1 MERSAPTCFH
11 WIYIKYFSLPFV
23 FCQQWQSNMC
33 HCLNMI
39 YSFQAHMLNTWCSL
53 VVLFIWKEVETLNSR
68 AYMEEVGH
76 SKFVFEGHM
85 LLCFLLVPA
94 SCLTQGKVLCTV
106 LLSWCL
112 PKCMGPTVHGLNPF
126 KVWPKAII
134 SFFEPF
140 AVSVLSYW
148 GKQGN

>member
-23 FCQQWQSNMC
+23 FCQEWQSNMC

-106 LLSWCL
+106 LLSWCSA
-112 PKCMGPTVHGLNPF
+112 
-126 KVWPKAII
+126 KVYGTNRSWTESFQTMTQSNHFLLWAIC
-134 SFFEPF
+134 
-140 AVSVLSYW
+140 SVCFVILR
-148 GKQGN
+148 